1 MRKLSSLVCGAGAG
15 LAAFYLSRLRDP
27 QKAAHSSW
35 TNSEKPVDACG
46 LWDSN
51 WDCRDPRLMVR
62 PLKNTQPEEENRF
75 NSDLEKAKPKKAR
88 HIILVR
94 HGEYLDVGESDATHH
109 LTERGRKQAQF
120 TGQRLSELG
129 IQWDKVIAST
139 MVRAQETADIILK
152 EIKYDKEKVVNCV
165 YLREGAPIPPQP
177 PVGHWKPEASVSE
190 VQSGAHLWASVLIPG
205 FVFMQQF
212 YRDGARIEAAF
223 RRYFHRAYPDQDKE
237 TYTLIVGHGN
247 VIRYFVCR
255 ALQFPPEGWLR
266 ISINHASI
274 TWLTISPSGNVSIKY
289 LGDSGFMPV
298 QFLTNRIPR
307 DAKNVV

>member
-15 LAAFYLSRLRDP
+15 LAAFYLSRIRDP
-27 QKAAHSSW
+27 QQAAHSSW

-62 PLKNTQPEEENRF
+62 PLKNTLPEEENRF

-109 LTERGRKQAQF
+109 LTERGRKQAKY

-139 MVRAQETADIILK
+139 MVRAQETADIILN
-152 EIKYDKEKVVNCV
+152 EIKFDKEKVVNCV

-177 PVGHWKPEASVSE
+177 PVGHWKPEAS
-190 VQSGAHLWASVLIPG
+190 
-205 FVFMQQF
+205 QF

-237 TYTLIVGHGN
+237 SYTLIVGHGN

-289 LGDSGFMPV
+289 LGDTGFMPV
-298 QFLTNRIPR
+298 PLLTNRIPR